1 MGVEQNE
8 VTMHVFLIAALALAT
23 LSQTPTKTLRQVL
36 EQYRVDAGPG
46 AARDLDQPL
55 GNFLVDD
62 TDEFFFVVYFPDVDN
77 LHFGLFDKRLK
88 VWKQTSTPR
97 DIMMG
102 SLSGIAHSQTRF
114 YIDTHLNPSAGGL
127 VVVDKDLK
135 TVSVLF
141 GWLLK
146 ILPDESII
154 YHRGEV
160 HFAPTHPAELW
171 IYDRNGRDRRL
182 YPNPPYQPVRQTY
195 IQTVKRIYDEKGETW
210 FRENN
215 HHGDPTAF
223 DSAIDNVVVNAV
235 TESVAFISTFGG
247 DGQVPTP
254 AQDVLV
260 VCRNIESLAASCTE
274 QLVADIN
281 SAHPAWS
288 NQQIVEDAIH

>member
-1 MGVEQNE
+1 MILRLLFITAMGLGL
-8 VTMHVFLIAALALAT
+8 F
-23 LSQTPTKTLRQVL
+23 SQGPTKTLREVL
-36 EQYRVDAGPG
+36 ERYRIDAGSE
-46 AARDLDQPL
+46 AARDLDTPVET
-55 GNFLVDD
+55 FMVDD
-62 TDEFFFVVYFPDVDN
+62 TDEFFFVVYYPDNEN
-77 LHFGLFDKRLK
+77 LHFGLFDKRSK
-88 VWKQTSTPR
+88 VWKHTSTPR
-97 DIMMG
+97 DILMG
-102 SLSGIAHSQTRF
+102 SLSQIIHTQNHF

-141 GWLLK
+141 GWLIK
-146 ILPDESII
+146 ILPDESVI
-154 YHRGEV
+154 YHRGQV

-171 IYDRNGRDRRL
+171 VYDRNGRDRRL

-195 IQTVKRIYDEKGETW
+195 IQTVKRIYDEKGEPW

-235 TESVAFISTFGG
+235 TESVGFIATFGG

-260 VCRNIESLAASCTE
+260 VCRNIEALTAACTE

-281 SAHPAWS
+281 SAHPSWS